1 MKFSHLG
8 KVVKWHWVISPMSES
23 LVTQTVKKEYAGNV
37 GDPGLIP
44 ELGRSPGEGMA
55 THSNILAWRTPQT
68 EESDWLQ
75 PKGS

>member
-1 MKFSHLG
+1 MALG
-8 KVVKWHWVISPMSES
+8 NLTHGAS

-37 GDPGLIP
+37 GDPGSIP
-44 ELGRSPGEGMA
+44 GLGRSPGEGMA